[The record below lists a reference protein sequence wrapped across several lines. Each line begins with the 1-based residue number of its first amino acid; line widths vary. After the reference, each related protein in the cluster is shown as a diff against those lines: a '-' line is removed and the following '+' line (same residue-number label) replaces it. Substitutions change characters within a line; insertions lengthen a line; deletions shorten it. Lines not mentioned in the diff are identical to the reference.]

1 MPTYEIKLEVVSTHT
16 VVVHHNEE
24 NEEDLWVDNDAKLLE
39 LAKKKIA
46 GEEFKTGKIKDF
58 DISILS
64 AEVKE
69 YNNIVKFPKL

>member
-1 MPTYEIKLEVVSTHT
+1 MPTYETKLEVVSTHT

-46 GEEFKTGKIKDF
+46 GEEIEPVF

>member
-46 GEEFKTGKIKDF
+46 GEECMKKNNKKIILIDLLESKSTSSIINK
-58 DISILS
+58 IS
-64 AEVKE
+64 ET
-69 YNNIVKFPKL
+69 

>member
-46 GEEFKTGKIKDF
+46 GEEIEPVF

-69 YNNIVKFPKL
+69 HNNIVKFPKL

>member
-46 GEEFKTGKIKDF
+46 GEEIEPVF